1 MPLNNPAPQFALTS
15 AFDLRGLSGQHI
27 FTRGSTAVSLPTY
40 SSSDIYE
47 DVLFFSII
55 ERVSQLFTVQVR

>member
-1 MPLNNPAPQFALTS
+1 MPLNNPAPQFALLS

-47 DVLFFSII
+47 DVLIL
-55 ERVSQLFTVQVR
+55 SQ